1 MDLAL
6 YAFNMTKHVEIL
18 VKENTKES
26 KVPEL
31 HNLYFQTLIDLSLFS
46 LTPTASVVLL
56 SDFALSLSS
65 PPSHLFIF
73 SASHVSLS
81 SLMSLK
87 FCLCLCVCMCLSLSF
102 ISVSLS
108 LTAILLEK

>member
-18 VKENTKES
+18 VKENAKES

-46 LTPTASVVLL
+46 LTPT
-56 SDFALSLSS
+56 SS
-65 PPSHLFIF
+65 HPHPI
-73 SASHVSLS
+73 
-81 SLMSLK
+81 
-87 FCLCLCVCMCLSLSF
+87 CLSFLPLT
-102 ISVSLS
+102 SL
-108 LTAILLEK
+108 LAL